1 MVELRPALT
10 ASTVSN
16 RFRERALGLINDA
29 DATASAMAQRAQE
42 AEAKLAAVSDELERC
57 REQASDLYELAEAN
71 AAKAVQESGR
81 AVQWQQRAATQ
92 ALRS

>member
-57 REQASDLYELAEAN
+57 REQASDLYELAEAIMIRTMRQ
-71 AAKAVQESGR
+71 VDH
-81 AVQWQQRAATQ
+81 
-92 ALRS
+92 